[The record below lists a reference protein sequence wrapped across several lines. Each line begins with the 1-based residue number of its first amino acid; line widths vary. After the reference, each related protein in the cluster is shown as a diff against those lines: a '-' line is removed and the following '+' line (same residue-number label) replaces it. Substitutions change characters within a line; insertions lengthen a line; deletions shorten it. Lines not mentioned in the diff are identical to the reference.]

1 MVYHVGDRLRWGPVT
16 YLRLYLPFVPISF
29 LSDMVAVL
37 GETTGHGALKVLRD
51 QMRNDPEGAEI
62 LQ

>member
-1 MVYHVGDRLRWGPVT
+1 MVYHVGDRLRRRPVT
-16 YLRLYLPFVPISF
+16 YLRSYLPFVAIFF

-37 GETTGHGALKVLRD
+37 GETTGHRVLKGLRD
-51 QMRNDPEGAEI
+51 QMRKDPEGAEI